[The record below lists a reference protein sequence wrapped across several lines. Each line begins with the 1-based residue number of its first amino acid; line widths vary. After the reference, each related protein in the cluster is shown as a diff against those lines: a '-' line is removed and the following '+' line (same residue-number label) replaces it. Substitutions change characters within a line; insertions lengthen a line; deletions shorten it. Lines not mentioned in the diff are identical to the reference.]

1 MGIKDTLKG
10 IGKRGKFHE
19 RCERNPDT
27 GEVVCKKT
35 RVHGDGTETDVAG
48 FTAGTDASCNV
59 VVTSSYENEEGQL
72 DALEKKFVPKMVGK
86 CKNTPSDY

>member
-27 GEVVCKKT
+27 GEVVCKKQEFMEM
-35 RVHGDGTETDVAG
+35 GLKQMSQDLLQGLMLLA
-48 FTAGTDASCNV
+48 
-59 VVTSSYENEEGQL
+59 
-72 DALEKKFVPKMVGK
+72 M
-86 CKNTPSDY
+86 